1 MKAARMN
8 RSRIAIASLTAFG
21 LLLILAVSCA
31 TAKPKIASGSNC
43 NASWVNNAGAMACFI
58 QGEEEAN
65 AGAAHPHYVACSAA
79 GEIFCCQDNDRG
91 AQDCV
96 ATASTRPPSK
106 VVWTRAILAAQRAHL
121 KIAESPAVKSSVRK
135 RQSAR

>member
-1 MKAARMN
+1 MN
-8 RSRIAIASLTAFG
+8 RSRIAIASLTAFA